1 MQKININGVD
11 IEINVPTAEEMTL
24 LKGQLE
30 AAKKVISDLKKV
42 NTKLTQGIYKAN
54 QEIEELKKE
63 NAILKPRIEITEGYI
78 SALKKEK
85 GAFLNKCEELH
96 ARIKDLQETKNAMAQ
111 ELTVAKREIQTL
123 RAQHDHLKKD
133 MEGTVAAY
141 EGMRETAKENQAAC
155 QVLRDKLNNTKAEL
169 NAANFAVKYWQEQFN
184 AAASKIFAIKRVLK

>member
-30 AAKKVISDLKKV
+30 AAKKVISDLK
-42 NTKLTQGIYKAN
+42 TAN
-54 QEIEELKKE
+54 NHLVGDVRYAAQKIEELKKE
-63 NAILKPRIEITEGYI
+63 NATLKQQLT
-78 SALKKEK
+78 
-85 GAFLNKCEELH
+85 
-96 ARIKDLQETKNAMAQ
+96 ETKNAMAQ

-155 QVLRDKLNNTKAEL
+155 QVLRDQLNNTKAEL